1 MEVFDPA
8 DETFA
13 TVPHPSASVL
23 FNTHEAVLLPD
34 GRVLVTGGR
43 AGSNLTKRETFF
55 YDPNDDDGN
64 PWSAGPLMVSGRRY
78 HQMLVLPDGRPVV
91 IGGQTAAGT
100 TDSIEI
106 YDRAD
111 GAWHVAG
118 TMMEQRQDHESV
130 LTLTG
135 KILIIGGMDEYGHP
149 LWNVERFNFA
159 NISTANALWQPTVT
173 DVRCV
178 DCNASRQI
186 EVTGSEFTEAW
197 EGSSGLTNQSAANQP
212 LVQIIRLDNGQM
224 EWLRPGEASSDGR
237 FLSAP
242 IPDFPDGPVMVFT
255 YVNGSFQ
262 GGVGMISGYHN
273 KVYLPMLRR

>member
-1 MEVFDPA
+1 M
-8 DETFA
+8 
-13 TVPHPSASVL
+13 
-23 FNTHEAVLLPD
+23 
-34 GRVLVTGGR
+34 
-43 AGSNLTKRETFF
+43 
-55 YDPNDDDGN
+55 
-64 PWSAGPLMVSGRRY
+64 
-78 HQMLVLPDGRPVV
+78 
-91 IGGQTAAGT
+91 
-100 TDSIEI
+100 
-106 YDRAD
+106 
-111 GAWHVAG
+111 
-118 TMMEQRQDHESV
+118 
-130 LTLTG
+130 
-135 KILIIGGMDEYGHP
+135 
-149 LWNVERFNFA
+149 
-159 NISTANALWQPTVT
+159 T

-186 EVTGSEFTEAW
+186 EVTGSQFTEAW

-242 IPDFPDGPVMVFT
+242 IPNFPDGPVIVFT